1 LKDPKIFGEDSIYR
15 NAVGSPCA
23 VFTCDVNTTNTT
35 TYTQLSLDDTLYY
48 SVAGTVKE
56 FTLVEKSQINDKYYL
71 LVMLNDNYL
80 PTTGDSI
87 YKLSG
92 NNTYNISIS
101 SINRPDFN
109 KYSGELVYI
118 DNRSKFTSS
127 AEQTLVAST
136 LISF

>member
-1 LKDPKIFGEDSIYR
+1 
-15 NAVGSPCA
+15 
-23 VFTCDVNTTNTT
+23 
-35 TYTQLSLDDTLYY
+35 
-48 SVAGTVKE
+48 
-56 FTLVEKSQINDKYYL
+56 
-71 LVMLNDNYL
+71 MLNDNYL

-92 NNTYNISIS
+92 SNTYNISIS